1 MLLPTGFTQTL
12 NYTTEDINIAN
23 GYKLDWGPSSERV
36 FPQRCLSQRT
46 FAPRIDFTLNCKQM
60 AGTK

>member
-12 NYTTEDINIAN
+12 NYTAEDINIAN

-46 FAPRIDFTLNCKQM
+46 FAP
-60 AGTK
+60 